1 MNDGVALTAVPENST
16 KATGSKIALVTGA
29 TAGIGYEF
37 ARQLAAGN
45 INLVLVARDA
55 VRLATVAG
63 ELQSEFGVSTEIIVA
78 DLLSKEGLSRVETRT
93 ARSTDPV
100 DILVN
105 NAGYGLRKSFEANP
119 VKDELDHLN
128 LLVTVPMRLSHA
140 ALSQQLPRRTGT
152 IINIASVAGYTP
164 RGTYG
169 AAKAWTLSF
178 SRWANIYYKPLGVRV
193 TAIAPGF
200 VHTEFH
206 DRMKVSK
213 ASVPAFMW
221 LNAEYLVRTSL
232 RDVALGKAV
241 SVPSLRYKVVVFLT
255 KILPARLIAAG
266 ALRGR
271 QRVAPRGQRQLFHAG
286 GPAPSGC
293 MQRRHPRRHRF
304 LRSGR

>member
-1 MNDGVALTAVPENST
+1 MKDDVAPSAVSGNST
-16 KATGSKIALVTGA
+16 DATGSKIALVTGA

-37 ARQLAAGN
+37 ARQLAAQN
-45 INLVLVARDA
+45 VNLVLVARDA

-78 DLLSKEGLSRVETRT
+78 DLQSKDGLRRVEART
-93 ARSTDPV
+93 ARSADPV

-105 NAGYGLRKSFEANP
+105 NAGYGLRKSFDANS
-119 VKDELDHLN
+119 VEDELGHLN

-169 AAKAWTLSF
+169 AAKAWVISF

-213 ASVPAFMW
+213 ASVPSFMW
-221 LNAEYLVRTSL
+221 LKAEDLVRSGL
-232 RDVALGKAV
+232 RDVARGKAV
-241 SVPSLRYKVVVFLT
+241 SVPSLRYKTIVFLT

-266 ALRGR
+266 ALRG
-271 QRVAPRGQRQLFHAG
+271 
-286 GPAPSGC
+286 S
-293 MQRRHPRRHRF
+293 
-304 LRSGR
+304 